1 MLCKSSVTDAGT
13 KRRSTGEV
21 SYSCS
26 IPNLLSSD
34 NTCDAAKREREK
46 KKARPV
52 SCSYLQEL
60 FGLVNLVVYLRHN
73 ECFVVEQIGRSGGT
87 AEGT

>member
-1 MLCKSSVTDAGT
+1 MLCKSSVTDASN

-46 KKARPV
+46 KGQASV
-52 SCSYLQEL
+52 LL
-60 FGLVNLVVYLRHN
+60 IFAGTIWFGA
-73 ECFVVEQIGRSGGT
+73 FGRVLKT
-87 AEGT
+87 Q